1 MRQLNCLATVVS
13 DPQRDCGLIACEK
26 KAGGKESNLY
36 VLLLSFLSSS
46 LKRVGL
52 VFSFLGEDFVL
63 WGLLEEM
70 DYYLM
75 IWRAM
80 SGGGRS

>member
-1 MRQLNCLATVVS
+1 MFYFC
-13 DPQRDCGLIACEK
+13 P
-26 KAGGKESNLY
+26 
-36 VLLLSFLSSS
+36 SFLASS
-46 LKRVGL
+46 LKHVGL
-52 VFSFLGEDFVL
+52 VFSFLGEDSVL

-80 SGGGRS
+80 SRGGRG